1 MTRAANL
8 VKHATRDEIKEIS
21 FVADE
26 EKTLYAAYQKA
37 AAAIAASSQQ
47 RDYAQ
52 VLVELTTLA
61 EPIHAFFEAVMV
73 MDPDEEVKT
82 NRLALL
88 KQIVSLAA
96 GFGDLGKVIVA

>member
-1 MTRAANL
+1 M
-8 VKHATRDEIKEIS
+8 
-21 FVADE
+21 
-26 EKTLYAAYQKA
+26 YAAYQKA